1 MFINRMPSYKR
12 VNPLTG
18 TTALRSLLPANKEG
32 SRRASVAS
40 TASTTSTASN
50 TPTLSNYDVTG
61 VNNNNNNGSRRSSIL
76 SSASIEYGNVSNVV
90 SVGSVGSG
98 ASSSSFHREEVPRSG
113 SVSSTERALSTR
125 MHASSTGVEHAK
137 HSSAL
142 RATPKQSLRMLTAKN
157 FAGLGQVSPAVQSS
171 LVSSSSAPSSSAP
184 SSSAPSSSAPSSSA
198 PSSSAASAPYT
209 RNKSRN
215 PFTNAPK
222 NKKNNSAF
230 TMTNPMKK
238 RKSKTRKLRRVSS

>member
-1 MFINRMPSYKR
+1 
-12 VNPLTG
+12 
-18 TTALRSLLPANKEG
+18 
-32 SRRASVAS
+32 
-40 TASTTSTASN
+40 
-50 TPTLSNYDVTG
+50 VTG

-76 SSASIEYGNVSNVV
+76 SSASIEYGNVSNVA

-113 SVSSTERALSTR
+113 SISSTERALSTR

-157 FAGLGQVSPAVQSS
+157 FAGFGQVSPSVQSS
-171 LVSSSSAPSSSAP
+171 SASSSLAPSSLAP
-184 SSSAPSSSAPSSSA
+184 SSL
-198 PSSSAASAPYT
+198 AASAPLT

>member
-1 MFINRMPSYKR
+1 MSLNRMPSYKK
-12 VNPLTG
+12 VNSLTG
-18 TTALRSLLPANKEG
+18 TSALRSISPTITDG
-32 SRRASVAS
+32 SRRSSVAS
-40 TASTTSTASN
+40 TASTASN
-50 TPTLSNYDVTG
+50 TPTLSNYDATG
-61 VNNNNNNGSRRSSIL
+61 VNNNNDNRSPRLSGVSVL
-76 SSASIEYGNVSNVV
+76 SSNSIEYGNMSNAA

-98 ASSSSFHREEVPRSG
+98 ASSSSFYREQVPRSG

-142 RATPKQSLRMLTAKN
+142 KSTPKQSLRMLTAKN
-157 FAGLGQVSPAVQSS
+157 FAGFGQVSPVVQTPSS
-171 LVSSSSAPSSSAP
+171 LASSSSVPSSSSAAAP
-184 SSSAPSSSAPSSSA
+184 II
-198 PSSSAASAPYT
+198 

-238 RKSKTRKLRRVSS
+238 SVKRKNLKTRKFRRVSS

>member
-1 MFINRMPSYKR
+1 MSFNRMPSYKK
-12 VNPLTG
+12 VNPITG
-18 TTALRSLLPANKEG
+18 TMTLRSISPASLKE
-32 SRRASVAS
+32 SRRSSVAS
-40 TASTTSTASN
+40 TASTASTASN
-50 TPTLSNYDVTG
+50 TPTLSNYSVTG
-61 VNNNNNNGSRRSSIL
+61 VNNNNRSRRLSGVSVL
-76 SSASIEYGNVSNVV
+76 SSNSIEYGNMSNAA

-98 ASSSSFHREEVPRSG
+98 ASSSSFYREQVPRSG

-142 RATPKQSLRMLTAKN
+142 KSTPKQSLRMLTAKN
-157 FAGLGQVSPAVQSS
+157 FAGFGQVSPVVQTPSS
-171 LVSSSSAPSSSAP
+171 LASSSSVPSSSSAAAP
-184 SSSAPSSSAPSSSA
+184 II
-198 PSSSAASAPYT
+198 

-230 TMTNPMKK
+230 TITNPMKK
-238 RKSKTRKLRRVSS
+238 SVKRKNLKTRKLRRVPS